1 MKRGLGRPVA
11 QRSPDS
17 QWFKIITNA
26 AKPTTAEVWIY
37 DEIGYW
43 GITASDFAQ
52 QIASLSVNTIDVR
65 LNSPGGEVFD
75 GVAIH
80 NALANHPATVNIYVD
95 GLAASIASVIAMAGD
110 RVVMGAGSQMMI
122 HDGLTIC
129 VGNAAD
135 MREAATMLDKTS
147 DTIATFYAA
156 RAGGSLTEWRDR
168 MRAETWYTGDEAV
181 AAGLAD
187 EVAGAPVIGDDAP
200 VPRNEF
206 DLSVFAWAGRAAAP
220 APVLAPVLASAAT
233 ADAYPAVPGDTP
245 DVQTGQS
252 DVAGEPGG
260 AEEDSD
266 TYLAAMSAAMQS
278 AFAGLT
284 LVEPEPVFPVEL
296 FRAGMA
302 LAANDAPDPYPV
314 APPPVPDAGDPA
326 QLPPIDLSDFRRA
339 LREAR
344 I

>member
-1 MKRGLGRPVA
+1 MTFKRGLGRTPEA
-11 QRSPDS
+11 RRSPESPGS
-17 QWFKIITNA
+17 QWYKIITDA
-26 AKPTTAEVWIY
+26 AKPAVAEVWIY

-43 GITASDFAQ
+43 GISASDFAQ
-52 QIASLSVNTIDVR
+52 QLAALSVTQIDVR

-80 NALANHPATVNIYVD
+80 NALANHRATVNIYVD

-135 MREAATMLDKTS
+135 MREAASMLDKTS
-147 DTIATFYAA
+147 DTIASFYAA

-168 MRAETWYTGDEAV
+168 MRAETWYTGEEAV

-187 EVAGAPVIGDDAP
+187 EVAGAPIVGDDAP

-206 DLSVFAWAGRAAAP
+206 DLSVFAWAGRTAAP
-220 APVLAPVLASAAT
+220 APVLAPGPVRRAIDAMCDAILAPTDPDAPDQLDGDIEDNEIP
-233 ADAYPAVPGDTP
+233 ADLD
-245 DVQTGQS
+245 
-252 DVAGEPGG
+252 
-260 AEEDSD
+260 
-266 TYLAAMSAAMQS
+266 YLR

-296 FRAGMA
+296 FLAGMA

-314 APPPVPDAGDPA
+314 ATPA
-326 QLPPIDLSDFRRA
+326 PTEPAEDLLPPIDPSMFHRA

-344 I
+344 V

>member
-1 MKRGLGRPVA
+1 MKRGVGRPVA
-11 QRSPDS
+11 QRPSDS
-17 QWFKIITNA
+17 QWFKIITDA
-26 AKPTTAEVWIY
+26 AKPATAEVWIY

-52 QIASLSVNTIDVR
+52 QVASLNVSTIDVR

-80 NALANHPATVNIYVD
+80 NALANHSASVNVYVD

-110 RVVMGAGSQMMI
+110 HIVMGAGSQMMI
-122 HDGLTIC
+122 HDGLTVC

-135 MREAATMLDKTS
+135 MREAASMLDKTS
-147 DTIATFYAA
+147 DTIASFYAA

-168 MRAETWYTGDEAV
+168 MRAETWYTGEEAV

-187 EVAGAPVIGDDAP
+187 EVSGAPIVGDDAP

-206 DLSVFAWAGRAAAP
+206 DLSVFAWAGRTAAP
-220 APVLAPVLASAAT
+220 APVLASVAP
-233 ADAYPAVPGDTP
+233 ADTDPSVPSPPAVE
-245 DVQTGQS
+245 QTGQT
-252 DVAGEPGG
+252 DPPGAPTE
-260 AEEDSD
+260 AEEDAD
-266 TYLAAMSAAMQS
+266 THLAAMGEAMRAAFS
-278 AFAGLT
+278 GLT
-284 LVEPEPVFPVEL
+284 LVEPELEFPVEL
-296 FRAGMA
+296 FLAGMA

-314 APPPVPDAGDPA
+314 ARPEPVEDPDL
-326 QLPPIDLSDFRRA
+326 LPPIDPSMFHRA